1 MLSGGVSG
9 RAAVGLQGQLAL
21 QVLDHTL
28 QALPSFSL
36 LLELLSQLLPV
47 GLGLLEL
54 HVQLFDLQGGGKE
67 KGATVRRG
75 ERHTDAHTELGTKR
89 KSPVVV
95 EGGVCSPEW
104 NT

>member
-21 QVLDHTL
+21 QVLDHAL

-54 HVQLFDLQGGGKE
+54 HVQLFDLHG
-67 KGATVRRG
+67 G
-75 ERHTDAHTELGTKR
+75 ERKR
-89 KSPVVV
+89 ERVS
-95 EGGVCSPEW
+95 EAR
-104 NT
+104 